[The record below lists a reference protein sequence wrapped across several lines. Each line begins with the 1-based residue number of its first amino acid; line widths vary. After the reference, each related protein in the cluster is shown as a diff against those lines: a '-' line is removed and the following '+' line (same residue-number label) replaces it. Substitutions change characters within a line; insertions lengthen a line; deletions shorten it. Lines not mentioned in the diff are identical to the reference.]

1 VGITL
6 EPAWLLRVATPV
18 NCGETSRGPLIQ
30 TFVYSLAWPHIQ
42 WAAMLV
48 VRLRPGAGN

>member
-1 VGITL
+1 MGITL

-18 NCGETSRGPLIQ
+18 NCGEIKGTLIQ

>member
-18 NCGETSRGPLIQ
+18 NCGEIKGTPDPDIRLFAG
-30 TFVYSLAWPHIQ
+30 WPHIQ

>member
-18 NCGETSRGPLIQ
+18 NCGEIKGTPDPDIRLFAG
-30 TFVYSLAWPHIQ
+30 LAAYPVGGDAGG
-42 WAAMLV
+42 AAA
-48 VRLRPGAGN
+48 PGCG